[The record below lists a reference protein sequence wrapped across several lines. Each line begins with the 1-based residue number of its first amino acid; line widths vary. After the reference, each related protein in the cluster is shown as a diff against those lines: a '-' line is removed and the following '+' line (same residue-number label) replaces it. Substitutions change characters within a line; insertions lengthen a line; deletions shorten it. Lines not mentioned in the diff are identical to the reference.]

1 MTTHRINCA
10 TCNKTAYTKDGA
22 NPVGWALECD
32 RCRAGS
38 PGKPRKTVRH
48 CSVCQEPIIVMGVPG
63 GVRLM
68 CPNCA
73 KKDLRLVDVENIT
86 RERNHLLARV
96 NDLEEHK
103 DMMAAKLVQQ
113 QKNTDTMVAV
123 ALKDATMEI
132 AALKLKLQ
140 ERAEQTLAE
149 RLKAKMEM
157 KHWQTK
163 KETIREFL
171 EWFQATHTDV
181 DVDAVLRRYL
191 DD

>member
-1 MTTHRINCA
+1 
-10 TCNKTAYTKDGA
+10 
-22 NPVGWALECD
+22 
-32 RCRAGS
+32 
-38 PGKPRKTVRH
+38 
-48 CSVCQEPIIVMGVPG
+48 MGVPG

-68 CPNCA
+68 CNGCA

-86 RERNHLLARV
+86 RDRNHLLARV

-103 DMMAAKLVQQ
+103 DTMAAKLVQQ

-123 ALKDATMEI
+123 ALKDATDEI
-132 AALKLKLQ
+132 VALKLKLQ

-163 KETIREFL
+163 KETIQEFL
-171 EWFQATHTDV
+171 EWFQVTHKDV
-181 DVDAVLRRYL
+181 DVVALVERYF
-191 DD
+191 DER